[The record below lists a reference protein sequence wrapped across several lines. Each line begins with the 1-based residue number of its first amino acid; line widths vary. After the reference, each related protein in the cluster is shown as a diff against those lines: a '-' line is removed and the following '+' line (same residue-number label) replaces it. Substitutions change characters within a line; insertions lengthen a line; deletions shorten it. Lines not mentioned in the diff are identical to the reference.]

1 MGAAASGRVLSVT
14 IAIDFDVA
22 IVGYGPT
29 GQTLAALLGG
39 AGHKIAVF
47 ERWPALYP
55 LPRAC
60 VCDHEI
66 MRILQQV
73 GVADEFAEL
82 TVPTSGEYVW
92 LNAKGE
98 TLYHFN
104 YNKDGISGWPSR
116 QMIYQPDLEG
126 VLHAHV
132 ERLASVELNQGW
144 QACGLTDHGSHIEL
158 TVEHGGPDAAH
169 HWQPSGKQRTV
180 TARYVVGCDGAHSFV
195 RQAAGMPWTDL
206 GFSAEWLV
214 VDYRPHHP
222 SIILDMPEA
231 GQICDPAR
239 PITLMRHMGH
249 RHTRWEMM
257 LLPGET
263 AAEMTKPETIWP
275 MIGQWVR
282 PGDGSIERA
291 QVYHFRSG
299 VAELWRKGRVL
310 AAGDAAHLMPPFLGQ
325 GLCSGLRDALSL
337 FWRFDLVLRGVAADG
352 VLASYQPERETH
364 VRSIIERAVA
374 LGKVV
379 CITDPAEAAKRDA
392 AILSGGAR
400 PTPAFPH
407 LTQGILHPS
416 AASPALAGLL
426 SPQAEVVSGERAGR
440 YDDVIGQ
447 GWSIITLDCDARAY
461 LRPDQLAGLSW
472 LGAHLVAFGDVAGA
486 IIDKT
491 GAYRR
496 FMEAAGAQ
504 AMVVRPDY
512 YVFGGA
518 ADAAGLPQMIDELF
532 DQLGLSTQA

>member
-1 MGAAASGRVLSVT
+1 
-14 IAIDFDVA
+14 
-22 IVGYGPT
+22 
-29 GQTLAALLGG
+29 
-39 AGHKIAVF
+39 
-47 ERWPALYP
+47 
-55 LPRAC
+55 
-60 VCDHEI
+60 
-66 MRILQQV
+66 
-73 GVADEFAEL
+73 
-82 TVPTSGEYVW
+82 
-92 LNAKGE
+92 
-98 TLYHFN
+98 
-104 YNKDGISGWPSR
+104 
-116 QMIYQPDLEG
+116 
-126 VLHAHV
+126 
-132 ERLASVELNQGW
+132 
-144 QACGLTDHGSHIEL
+144 
-158 TVEHGGPDAAH
+158 
-169 HWQPSGKQRTV
+169 
-180 TARYVVGCDGAHSFV
+180 
-195 RQAAGMPWTDL
+195 
-206 GFSAEWLV
+206 
-214 VDYRPHHP
+214 
-222 SIILDMPEA
+222 
-231 GQICDPAR
+231 
-239 PITLMRHMGH
+239 
-249 RHTRWEMM
+249 
-257 LLPGET
+257 
-263 AAEMTKPETIWP
+263 
-275 MIGQWVR
+275 
-282 PGDGSIERA
+282 
-291 QVYHFRSG
+291 VYHFRSG
-299 VAELWRKGRVL
+299 VAGQWLKGRVL